1 MSPAVPKSMPFNPVD
16 GFPVSSTFI
25 NQADEDETVFFERKE
40 EYIHYCCTDSALLR
54 QYPFLPDLI
63 KIEQTLLE
71 LKSKPQSS
79 ATPTSQIIVN
89 PELELLS
96 VGYSGLEDLFNNQN
110 FSPVK
115 KQSFLCVY
123 RHPDTHE
130 IKVTET
136 HSHDLLCLKIIT
148 EGLDYREVARE
159 AGTTLGQV
167 DDIVYAGTQK
177 GLLISPPSGIQRG
190 KQFEGGFVKNPGFF
204 SSKVFTLQW
213 HITQKCDLHCRHCY
227 DRSRRREMRLEE
239 GIKVLDDLYAFCR
252 EKFVYGQVTFT
263 GGNPLLYPDFLELY
277 KEAANRG
284 FLTAILGNPAPRAQI
299 EEILNIRKPQFYQ
312 VSLEGMR
319 AHNDYIR
326 GKKHFDRVVF
336 FLQLLKELNIYS
348 MVMLTLTR
356 ENQNQVLELADFLRD
371 KVDRFNFNRLSMVGE
386 GAALVS
392 VDIETY
398 RDFLE
403 EYLQAAKNNPIM
415 GLKDNFFN
423 LIQHQNNK
431 TEFYGGCAGHGCG
444 AAFNF
449 VSLLPDGRIDACR
462 KFDSPMGNIFDKSL
476 SEIYHGSQGERYR
489 NGPSAC
495 NNCDINA
502 ACRGCMAVA
511 YGMGK
516 DVFTD
521 VDPYCFKLD

>member
-1 MSPAVPKSMPFNPVD
+1 MSPTTLSSTSFDPAD
-16 GFPVSSTFI
+16 CFPVSSTFI
-25 NQADEDETVFFERKE
+25 NEADRNKPISFKGKQ
-40 EYIHYCCTDSALLR
+40 EYIIHCCTDPILLHK
-54 QYPFLPDLI
+54 YPFLPDLI
-63 KIEQTLLE
+63 KIEEALLK
-71 LKSKPQSS
+71 LKLKPHSTT
-79 ATPTSQIIVN
+79 TPSTQIIVN
-89 PELELLS
+89 PELELVS
-96 VGYSGLEDLFNNQN
+96 VGYSGLEKLFNKQQ
-110 FSPVK
+110 FSFVK
-115 KQSFLCVY
+115 EQSVLFVY
-123 RHPDTHE
+123 RPPGTRG
-130 IKVTET
+130 IKVAKA
-136 HSHDLLCLKIIT
+136 HPHDLLCLKIIT
-148 EGLDYREVARE
+148 EALDYREVAKE
-159 AGTTLGQV
+159 AGTTLGQI

-177 GLLISPPSGIQRG
+177 GILISPPSGIQRG
-190 KQFEGGFVKNPGFF
+190 KQFEAGCVKDPSFF

-227 DRSRRREMRLEE
+227 DRSQRREMMLEE
-239 GIKVLDDLYAFCR
+239 GIKVLDDLYAFCQ

-263 GGNPLLYPDFLELY
+263 GGNPLLYPEFLELY
-277 KEAANRG
+277 KEAADRG
-284 FLTAILGNPAPRAQI
+284 FLTAILGNPAPR
-299 EEILNIRKPQFYQ
+299 ERMEKILNIRKPQFYQ

-326 GKKHFDRVVF
+326 GENHFNRVVS

-356 ENQNQVLELADFLRD
+356 ANQNQVLELAEFLRD

-386 GAALVS
+386 GAALAS

-398 RDFLE
+398 RDFLK
-403 EYLQAAKNNPIM
+403 EYLQAAKDNPIM

-423 LIQHQNNK
+423 LLQQQNNK

-449 VSLLPDGRIDACR
+449 VSLLPDGRVDACR
-462 KFDSPMGNIFDKSL
+462 KFDSPMGNIFEKSL
-476 SEIYHGSQGERYR
+476 SEIYHSSQGERYR

-495 NNCDINA
+495 DNCDINA

-521 VDPYCFKLD
+521 VDPYCFK